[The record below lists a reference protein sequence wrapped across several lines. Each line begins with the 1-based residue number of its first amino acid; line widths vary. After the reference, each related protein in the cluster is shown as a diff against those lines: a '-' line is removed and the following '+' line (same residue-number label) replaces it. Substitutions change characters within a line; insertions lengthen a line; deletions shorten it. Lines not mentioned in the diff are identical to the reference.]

1 MRVRPLAALL
11 VAFAAL
17 GAGLG
22 VASCRPAGAPA
33 AASPA
38 RQGAMVKV
46 ESHSW
51 TDVSVFAER
60 RGVRTRLG
68 TVVAMR
74 TTTLRLPA
82 WLLGDV
88 PIAFVVDPVGAA
100 AVQVSDAVVVRPGQ
114 RVVLTVEQ
122 ELALSSVGV
131 W

>member
-1 MRVRPLAALL
+1 MRVRRLAALF
-11 VAFAAL
+11 VAFAL
-17 GAGLG
+17 PGAGPGL
-22 VASCRPAGAPA
+22 ASCRPPGAPA
-33 AASPA
+33 VAPS
-38 RQGAMVKV
+38 RQGAAVKV

-74 TTTLRLPA
+74 TTTLRLPG

-88 PIAFVVDPVGAA
+88 PIAFVVDPVGGA

-114 RVVLTVEQ
+114 RVLLTLEQ